1 MGKGKLPAAVC
12 ALLLLVLTGAGGL
25 PPGEAPIPAVSA
37 AVSGTWETGGR
48 YLALDARD
56 AEDGESSTPFGE
68 LPDMQKLTE
77 AMEIIGDT
85 PLDELSD
92 AQLQQL
98 EDAGVDLETLKDNE
112 SLLEGVRDT
121 LPEENGFPWPLVAGA
136 VTVGAAGCAVAAIL
150 IHRRRKRPK

>member
-37 AVSGTWETGGR
+37 AASGTWETGGR
-48 YLALDARD
+48 YLALEAGNT
-56 AEDGESSTPFGE
+56 EDGESSTPFGE

-136 VTVGAAGCAVAAIL
+136 VTVGTAGCAFAAIL

>member
-1 MGKGKLPAAVC
+1 
-12 ALLLLVLTGAGGL
+12 
-25 PPGEAPIPAVSA
+25 
-37 AVSGTWETGGR
+37 
-48 YLALDARD
+48 
-56 AEDGESSTPFGE
+56 
-68 LPDMQKLTE
+68 MQKLTE

-121 LPEENGFPWPLVAGA
+121 LPEEKGFPWPLVAGA
-136 VTVGAAGCAVAAIL
+136 VTVGTAGCAFAAIL

>member
-1 MGKGKLPAAVC
+1 M
-12 ALLLLVLTGAGGL
+12 
-25 PPGEAPIPAVSA
+25 
-37 AVSGTWETGGR
+37 ETGGR
-48 YLALDARD
+48 YLALDAGD

-68 LPDMQKLTE
+68 MPDMQKLTE

-121 LPEENGFPWPLVAGA
+121 LPEEKGFPWPLVAGA
-136 VTVGAAGCAVAAIL
+136 VTVVRRDARLPPSSSIAAESAPNKLDRLLYISPKKAQRRYKALKGRQYRRCARL
-150 IHRRRKRPK
+150 NRP